1 MFNFLHKRLNILY
14 IYGVMILNT
23 THHNSEHRQIITDL
37 IGSPFSLVQIL
48 KLKGIGSKRMIIE
61 EVSPNMQSMMNKVS
75 DINYANI
82 ELRPKGILVMINQGL
97 RNFTW
102 IIPYYQLVIYKVNGS
117 SLHAQGRFIRF
128 RNSKTFKENKKFF
141 NKLLDQKVK
150 YDMQYAMPESL

>member
-23 THHNSEHRQIITDL
+23 THHNSEHRQIIADL